1 MEKITM
7 KKKSLIILLL
17 GIVLI
22 SVLIIAS
29 SLFRKTETS
38 SSTITTTS
46 SSVTSDSNYPSLN
59 RLKALLIANSVDNK
73 LQVFGKT
80 QITTVLFQDKNLAVL
95 SPESGEEI
103 QLPNKVTDKKNNLF
117 EIPDVKYASKT
128 LKVGDTFGLAKK
140 DQTYYAYQEN

>member
-1 MEKITM
+1 M

-46 SSVTSDSNYPSLN
+46 SSVIRDSNYPSLDE
-59 RLKALLIANSVDNK
+59 LKALLSANSVNK
-73 LQVFGKT
+73 NLQFFGET
-80 QITTVLFQDKNLAVL
+80 QITTVLFQDKNIAIL
-95 SPESGEEI
+95 SPESGENLQFPI
-103 QLPNKVTDKKNNLF
+103 KVTDKKNDLF
-117 EIPDVKYASKT
+117 EIPDLKYASKT
-128 LKVGDTFGLAKK
+128 LKVGDIFGLAKK
-140 DQTYYAYQEN
+140 DHSYYVYQEN